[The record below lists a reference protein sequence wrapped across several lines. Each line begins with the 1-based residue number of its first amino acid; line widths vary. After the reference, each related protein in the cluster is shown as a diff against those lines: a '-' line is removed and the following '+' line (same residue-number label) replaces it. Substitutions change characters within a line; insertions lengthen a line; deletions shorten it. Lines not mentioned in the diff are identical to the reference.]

1 MKRYVVLVLCAL
13 ISIGGFAIDDVKDL
27 RGMWGLKLDTARVFQ
42 ASMLAG
48 AATDSMLL
56 PSTTDLAHKG
66 FRNAD
71 MTVTNNLSRPYTF
84 VGKALYS
91 KQVEIPAPWKGKYI
105 TLLMERTKPTK
116 VWVDG
121 RLAGSNDDISTQQVY
136 DLSALLTPG
145 RHELA
150 ILVDNSPYAI
160 PAQVFSSSHAYSES
174 TQTNWNGIIGRFELR
189 AEEPCS
195 IMAVQTVPD
204 IYTPQVKAEVTLRG
218 MGKADSNLRLV
229 LDVVRDDQ
237 ATSTVEVKEVS
248 AQQTITLPMKGAA
261 LWSEFH
267 PARHT
272 LIVTLKRGE
281 EVLSQKTVHFGLRT
295 FSAEGKQ
302 FAING
307 QHTFLRGKHDACV
320 FPLTGH
326 TAMDVE
332 TWRHYF
338 QVAKQYGIN
347 HYRFHSWCPPEA
359 CFEAADIE
367 GIYLQPELP
376 IWGNLSGADDALMT
390 FLLKEGRHI
399 QETYGNH
406 PSFVMFGLGNEMWG
420 PENLSKLLGT
430 FKREFPQILHAAGS
444 NDFLGYQGKLYGED
458 YLTTCRVGSEPWG
471 SYYTHARA
479 SFSFADAYDGGLLN
493 HAYPNTQMNFGSA
506 NAETDVPVIGH
517 ETGQYQVYPNYAEM
531 QKYVGALE
539 PRNMAVFKE
548 RLEKAGMGSQA
559 ADFFRASG
567 RWSALL
573 YRADIEMN
581 LRTPHWGGFQLLDLQ
596 DYPGQGSAYVGMLD
610 AFMDSKGLIS
620 AEEWR
625 QFCNEVVPLAVM
637 EKYCWT
643 NAETLKANVEV
654 ANYSANHLTDR
665 VLAWCLQDS
674 KGQMLQE
681 GKQTFT
687 AYQGTLQEAAEI
699 ATSLRG
705 VQKAEKLTLSLQ
717 IEGTDYRNVYDVWVY
732 PEKHTMDAP
741 ADVLV
746 TKDLNTAIKQLQ
758 EGGKVLLFPAL
769 ENLQEQTV
777 GALFQT
783 DYWNYKMFKTIC
795 EGNGKPVS
803 PGTMGLLVQN
813 EHPALADFPTEYH
826 TNWQWFP
833 IVKQSRPMVLDRL
846 PADYKPIVQ
855 VIDNIERNHKL
866 GLLYEIKVGNG
877 KLLVCMADIEAAQD
891 KPEAR
896 QLLQSML
903 EYVGSDKF
911 QPSLQLTTA
920 ELQQLFT
927 ARAEEREIEKLG
939 NISY

>member
-1 MKRYVVLVLCAL
+1 
-13 ISIGGFAIDDVKDL
+13 
-27 RGMWGLKLDTARVFQ
+27 
-42 ASMLAG
+42 
-48 AATDSMLL
+48 
-56 PSTTDLAHKG
+56 
-66 FRNAD
+66 
-71 MTVTNNLSRPYTF
+71 
-84 VGKALYS
+84 
-91 KQVEIPAPWKGKYI
+91 
-105 TLLMERTKPTK
+105 
-116 VWVDG
+116 
-121 RLAGSNDDISTQQVY
+121 
-136 DLSALLTPG
+136 
-145 RHELA
+145 
-150 ILVDNSPYAI
+150 
-160 PAQVFSSSHAYSES
+160 
-174 TQTNWNGIIGRFELR
+174 
-189 AEEPCS
+189 
-195 IMAVQTVPD
+195 MAVKTVPD

-248 AQQTITLPMKGAA
+248 AQQTISLPMKGAA

-376 IWGNLSGADDALMT
+376 IWGDLSAADDALMT

-493 HAYPNTQMNFGSA
+493 HAYPNTQMNFASA

-654 ANYSANHLTDR
+654 ANYSAHHLTDR

-699 ATSLRG
+699 AASLRG
-705 VQKAEKLTLSLQ
+705 VQKADKLTLSLQ

-769 ENLQEQTV
+769 EALQEQTV

-846 PADYKPIVQ
+846 PANYKPIVQ

-877 KLLVCMADIEAAQD
+877 RLLVCMADIEAAQD

-920 ELQQLFT
+920 ELQQLFSSK
-927 ARAEEREIEKLG
+927 AEEREIEKLG

>member
-1 MKRYVVLVLCAL
+1 
-13 ISIGGFAIDDVKDL
+13 
-27 RGMWGLKLDTARVFQ
+27 
-42 ASMLAG
+42 
-48 AATDSMLL
+48 
-56 PSTTDLAHKG
+56 
-66 FRNAD
+66 
-71 MTVTNNLSRPYTF
+71 
-84 VGKALYS
+84 
-91 KQVEIPAPWKGKYI
+91 
-105 TLLMERTKPTK
+105 
-116 VWVDG
+116 
-121 RLAGSNDDISTQQVY
+121 
-136 DLSALLTPG
+136 
-145 RHELA
+145 
-150 ILVDNSPYAI
+150 
-160 PAQVFSSSHAYSES
+160 
-174 TQTNWNGIIGRFELR
+174 
-189 AEEPCS
+189 
-195 IMAVQTVPD
+195 MAVKTVPD

-376 IWGNLSGADDALMT
+376 IWGDLSAADDALMT

-493 HAYPNTQMNFGSA
+493 HAYPNTQMNFANA

-654 ANYSANHLTDR
+654 ANYSANHLTDK

-699 ATSLRG
+699 AASLRG

-866 GLLYEIKVGNG
+866 GLLYEIKVGSG

-920 ELQQLFT
+920 ELQQLFSSK
-927 ARAEEREIEKLG
+927 AEEREIEKLG

>member
-1 MKRYVVLVLCAL
+1 
-13 ISIGGFAIDDVKDL
+13 
-27 RGMWGLKLDTARVFQ
+27 
-42 ASMLAG
+42 
-48 AATDSMLL
+48 
-56 PSTTDLAHKG
+56 
-66 FRNAD
+66 
-71 MTVTNNLSRPYTF
+71 
-84 VGKALYS
+84 
-91 KQVEIPAPWKGKYI
+91 
-105 TLLMERTKPTK
+105 
-116 VWVDG
+116 
-121 RLAGSNDDISTQQVY
+121 
-136 DLSALLTPG
+136 
-145 RHELA
+145 
-150 ILVDNSPYAI
+150 
-160 PAQVFSSSHAYSES
+160 
-174 TQTNWNGIIGRFELR
+174 
-189 AEEPCS
+189 
-195 IMAVQTVPD
+195 MAVKTVPD

-237 ATSTVEVKEVS
+237 ATSTVDVKEVS

-272 LIVTLKRGE
+272 LIVTLKRRE

-376 IWGNLSGADDALMT
+376 IWGDLSAADDALMS

-458 YLTTCRVGSEPWG
+458 YLTTCRMGSEPWG

-493 HAYPNTQMNFGSA
+493 HAYPNTQMNFASA

-567 RWSALL
+567 RWSVLL

-654 ANYSANHLTDR
+654 ANYSAHHLTDR
-665 VLAWCLQDS
+665 VLAWRLRDS
-674 KGQMLQE
+674 KGQVLQE

-699 ATSLRG
+699 AASLRG

-758 EGGKVLLFPAL
+758 KGGKVLLFPAL

-920 ELQQLFT
+920 ELQQLFSSK
-927 ARAEEREIEKLG
+927 AEEREIEKLG

>member
-1 MKRYVVLVLCAL
+1 
-13 ISIGGFAIDDVKDL
+13 
-27 RGMWGLKLDTARVFQ
+27 
-42 ASMLAG
+42 
-48 AATDSMLL
+48 
-56 PSTTDLAHKG
+56 
-66 FRNAD
+66 
-71 MTVTNNLSRPYTF
+71 
-84 VGKALYS
+84 
-91 KQVEIPAPWKGKYI
+91 
-105 TLLMERTKPTK
+105 
-116 VWVDG
+116 
-121 RLAGSNDDISTQQVY
+121 
-136 DLSALLTPG
+136 
-145 RHELA
+145 
-150 ILVDNSPYAI
+150 
-160 PAQVFSSSHAYSES
+160 
-174 TQTNWNGIIGRFELR
+174 
-189 AEEPCS
+189 
-195 IMAVQTVPD
+195 MAVKTVPD

-229 LDVVRDDQ
+229 LNVVRDDQ

-376 IWGNLSGADDALMT
+376 IWGDLSAADDALMT

-493 HAYPNTQMNFGSA
+493 HAYPNTQMNFANA

-674 KGQMLQE
+674 KGQVLQE

-699 ATSLRG
+699 AASLRG

-920 ELQQLFT
+920 ELQQLFSSK
-927 ARAEEREIEKLG
+927 AEEREIEKLG

>member
-27 RGMWGLKLDTARVFQ
+27 RGMWGLKLDTAQVFQ

-91 KQVEIPAPWKGKYI
+91 KQVEIPAQWKGKYI

-121 RLAGSNDDISTQQVY
+121 HLAGSNDDISTQQVY

-204 IYTPQVKAEVTLRG
+204 IYTSQVKAEVTLRG
-218 MGKADSNLRLV
+218 LGKADSNLCLV

-376 IWGNLSGADDALMT
+376 IWGDLSAADDALMT

-493 HAYPNTQMNFGSA
+493 HAYPNTQMNFANA

-654 ANYSANHLTDR
+654 ANYSAHHLTDR

-699 ATSLRG
+699 AASLRG

-758 EGGKVLLFPAL
+758 KGGKVLLFPAL
-769 ENLQEQTV
+769 EDLQEQTV

-920 ELQQLFT
+920 ELQQLFSSK
-927 ARAEEREIEKLG
+927 AEEREIEKLG

>member
-1 MKRYVVLVLCAL
+1 
-13 ISIGGFAIDDVKDL
+13 
-27 RGMWGLKLDTARVFQ
+27 
-42 ASMLAG
+42 
-48 AATDSMLL
+48 
-56 PSTTDLAHKG
+56 
-66 FRNAD
+66 
-71 MTVTNNLSRPYTF
+71 
-84 VGKALYS
+84 
-91 KQVEIPAPWKGKYI
+91 
-105 TLLMERTKPTK
+105 
-116 VWVDG
+116 
-121 RLAGSNDDISTQQVY
+121 
-136 DLSALLTPG
+136 
-145 RHELA
+145 
-150 ILVDNSPYAI
+150 
-160 PAQVFSSSHAYSES
+160 
-174 TQTNWNGIIGRFELR
+174 
-189 AEEPCS
+189 
-195 IMAVQTVPD
+195 
-204 IYTPQVKAEVTLRG
+204 
-218 MGKADSNLRLV
+218 
-229 LDVVRDDQ
+229 
-237 ATSTVEVKEVS
+237 
-248 AQQTITLPMKGAA
+248 
-261 LWSEFH
+261 
-267 PARHT
+267 
-272 LIVTLKRGE
+272 
-281 EVLSQKTVHFGLRT
+281 
-295 FSAEGKQ
+295 
-302 FAING
+302 
-307 QHTFLRGKHDACV
+307 
-320 FPLTGH
+320 
-326 TAMDVE
+326 
-332 TWRHYF
+332 
-338 QVAKQYGIN
+338 
-347 HYRFHSWCPPEA
+347 
-359 CFEAADIE
+359 
-367 GIYLQPELP
+367 
-376 IWGNLSGADDALMT
+376 
-390 FLLKEGRHI
+390 
-399 QETYGNH
+399 
-406 PSFVMFGLGNEMWG
+406 
-420 PENLSKLLGT
+420 
-430 FKREFPQILHAAGS
+430 
-444 NDFLGYQGKLYGED
+444 
-458 YLTTCRVGSEPWG
+458 
-471 SYYTHARA
+471 
-479 SFSFADAYDGGLLN
+479 
-493 HAYPNTQMNFGSA
+493 
-506 NAETDVPVIGH
+506 
-517 ETGQYQVYPNYAEM
+517 
-531 QKYVGALE
+531 
-539 PRNMAVFKE
+539 MAVFKE

-654 ANYSANHLTDR
+654 ANYSAHQLTDR

-674 KGQMLQE
+674 RGQVLQE

-699 ATSLRG
+699 AASLRG

-758 EGGKVLLFPAL
+758 KGGKVLLFPAL

-877 KLLVCMADIEAAQD
+877 RLLVCMADIEAAQD

-920 ELQQLFT
+920 ELQQLFSSK
-927 ARAEEREIEKLG
+927 AEEREIEKLR